1 MGLKIRKSN
10 NNEGASSYVKTT
22 VLRDYPLVVVHTART
37 GEKAGYNNIGKQDYI
52 VGDFIGFDAGGNAV
66 FQEYGAMWSINR
78 REDNTSGAIF
88 RALHE
93 TGVYVGHIEKI
104 KTKKGNDVNVWSDI
118 DPDSVKAQVEKA
130 LALLEEKATDESG
143 PAQPSSPQP
152 APVQDQP
159 VLQRPW

>member
-52 VGDFIGFDAGGNAV
+52 VGDFIGFDAGGDAV

-88 RALHE
+88 RALRE

-104 KTKKGNDVNVWSDI
+104 KTKKGNDANVWSDI
-118 DPDSVKAQVEKA
+118 DPDSVKAQVDKA
-130 LALLEEKATDESG
+130 LALLNEKGTDESDSA
-143 PAQPSSPQP
+143 PVSQPS
-152 APVQDQP
+152 PVQDQP
-159 VLQRPW
+159 ALQRPW